1 MVFLWV
7 QVTCP
12 AYVVSTVID
21 RLAST
26 IPERIFWTDLDPMQ
40 ECLEVLEPK
49 RATSGYR
56 LCSVARP
63 EQPVR
68 TSGQRTQD

>member
-26 IPERIFWTDLDPMQ
+26 IPEGIWPDLDPIQ

-63 EQPVR
+63 EQPIR
-68 TSGQRTQD
+68 TSRQRTQD